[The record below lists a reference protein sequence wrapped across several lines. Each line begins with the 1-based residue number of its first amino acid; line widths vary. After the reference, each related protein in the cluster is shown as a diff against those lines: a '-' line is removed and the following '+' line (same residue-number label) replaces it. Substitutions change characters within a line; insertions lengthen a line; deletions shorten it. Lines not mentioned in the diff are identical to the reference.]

1 MPIDFPFFLFAKPT
15 QSVLRWIRL
24 DTGPPAPDA
33 NLAEAQRRI
42 AESLPS
48 HLRRDVLRDE

>member
-1 MPIDFPFFLFAKPT
+1 MPIAFPFFLFAKPT

-24 DTGPPAPDA
+24 DMGPPALDA
-33 NLAEAQRRI
+33 GLAEAQRRI
-42 AESLPS
+42 AESLPP